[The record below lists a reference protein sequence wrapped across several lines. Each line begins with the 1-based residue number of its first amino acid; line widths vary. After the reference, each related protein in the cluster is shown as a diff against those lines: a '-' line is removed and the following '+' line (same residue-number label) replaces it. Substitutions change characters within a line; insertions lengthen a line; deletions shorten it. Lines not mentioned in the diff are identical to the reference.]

1 MSMSAPKI
9 PTVPP
14 PPVPDVAPRRKIGRY
29 LALGLVVFGIAIAAV
44 LFAKRAH
51 VTPLRIA
58 TGQQGGTF
66 LPLGTELATDVNH
79 DHPGIKMTALE
90 SKGSPFSIDM
100 LEKGEAELAL
110 VSNNSKGQEFEG
122 EHVRLIAPL
131 YQETLQIVVR
141 DGAKIE
147 KPADLAGKHIAIGP
161 SASGTETIAWQ
172 VLNHFG
178 LDKAKV
184 NAVNQ
189 TPIESAAHLEKG
201 ELDALFI
208 VAGLRAPVVERLL
221 GRPDMTLLS
230 LGAPDKVGGPLDGI
244 HIDAPY
250 LLTSVIPERTYGD
263 KPAEPVGTVGV
274 RALLVVREDVDED
287 IVFEL
292 TDALFENKLHLAQK
306 EKLLSGLT
314 EKFDPGE
321 EPYPVHPGADRYLRR
336 NEPSIVERNIDMI
349 SLVLALGG
357 IAWSGITA
365 LAAWRKQSTKGRI
378 ELYFSNLAELTT
390 RSRQATTLFEVE
402 DLLGALNETKSK
414 ALAELANERL
424 EANDA
429 FRVLQEGLR
438 AIEDDL
444 VRARNELKAARA

>member
-1 MSMSAPKI
+1 MSMTAPKI

-14 PPVPDVAPRRKIGRY
+14 PPVPDAGPRRKLGRY
-29 LALGLVVFGIAIAAV
+29 LALGLVVVAVAVAAL
-44 LFAKRAH
+44 LFVRRAR
-51 VTPLRIA
+51 VTTLRIA

-66 LPLGTELATDVNH
+66 LPLGTELAQDVNRE
-79 DHPGIKMTALE
+79 HPSMKLVPLE
-90 SKGSPFSIDM
+90 SKGSPYSIDM

-122 EHVRLIAPL
+122 THVRLIAPL
-131 YQETLQIVVR
+131 YPETLQIVVR
-141 DGAKIE
+141 SGANIAT
-147 KPADLAGKHIAIGP
+147 PADLAGKRIAIGP
-161 SASGTETIAWQ
+161 TASGTETIAWQ

-184 NAVNQ
+184 QAVNQ
-189 TPIESAAHLEKG
+189 TPLDSAAHLEKG
-201 ELDALFI
+201 ELDALFV
-208 VAGLRAPVVERLL
+208 VAGLRAPVVEQLL
-221 GRPDMTLLS
+221 ARPDMSLLS

-250 LLTSVIPERTYGD
+250 LLSSVIPERTYGD

-274 RALLVVREDVDED
+274 RALLVVRDDVDD
-287 IVFEL
+287 DVVFEL

-314 EKFDPGE
+314 EKFDPAE

-365 LAAWRKQSTKGRI
+365 LAAWRKQSSKSRI
-378 ELYFSNLAELTT
+378 ELYFSNLAEFTT
-390 RSRQATTLFEVE
+390 RSKHATTLFEVE

-414 ALAELANERL
+414 ALGELASERL

-444 VRARNELKAARA
+444 VRMKSELKTAAR